1 MMGNWPC
8 FSTSGVNDLASGVAG
23 SWIFIPM
30 KLFTVLFRPSHHW
43 ASLNSVLSLP
53 LMENAETGV
62 GNIPLILSVLT
73 SPTLCASQ
81 ACGGC
86 LWYVSST
93 FIAAPR

>member
-30 KLFTVLFRPSHHW
+30 KLFTALFRPSHHW
-43 ASLNSVLSLP
+43 ASLKCSLTIVDGKCRDWCREPSAHPDCLNFSDTVCFPREPMVCVL
-53 LMENAETGV
+53 
-62 GNIPLILSVLT
+62 
-73 SPTLCASQ
+73 
-81 ACGGC
+81 
-86 LWYVSST
+86 ST